1 MEVSM
6 NTSARKVAI
15 RLLLGLSLIG
25 LVPGAAT
32 ATTPWST
39 GCNIV
44 ANQNYLCNFSDRDFK
59 GVWGHVTFSISDY
72 SGYVYNSGTSI
83 SVNNT
88 TSSVANLYS
97 NKDVSW
103 SVDTSQNGDGLCLNP
118 NISASW
124 VGLWINDA
132 FSSHEV
138 AADNSAC

>member
-1 MEVSM
+1 MRKD
-6 NTSARKVAI
+6 ARRIAT
-15 RLLLGLSLIG
+15 RLLLGLSLLG

-32 ATTPWST
+32 ATTPWLT
-39 GCNIV
+39 GCNLV
-44 ANQNYLCNFSDRDFK
+44 ANQGYLCNFSDRDFK
-59 GVWGHVTFSISDY
+59 GVWGHWNGSIADY
-72 SGYVYNSGTSI
+72 AGYTYNVGTSI
-83 SVNNT
+83 LVNNT

-97 NKDVSW
+97 NRDVSW

-132 FSSHEV
+132 FSSHEK